1 MRHRHAIPLRGED
14 VAGQQLRRF
23 KILRL
28 QEHIPIAVPLRQQS
42 TQFTPPAINSYRVL
56 HVLGEEG
63 LEPFWDYFST
73 PGDAKKQVGQIF
85 GAPPDARPFST
96 FLIEGTW
103 QHRLEIDKLIS
114 GCSEHWSL
122 SRMSKVD
129 RSILRMAVY
138 ELLYCDD
145 IPPKVTLNE
154 AIDLG
159 KAYGSENSGSFI
171 NGILDALY
179 VKLRGQQIESHDRE
193 REDG

>member
-1 MRHRHAIPLRGED
+1 MYYRRKAREIALQVLYELD
-14 VAGQQLRRF
+14 VL
-23 KILRL
+23 KMDT
-28 QEHIPIAVPLRQQS
+28 QEAVNLFWDH
-42 TQFTPPAINSYRVL
+42 FTAA
-56 HVLGEEG
+56 EEA
-63 LEPFWDYFST
+63 LEPFWDYFRK
-73 PGDAKKQVGQIF
+73 PKDAKKHVSKVF
-85 GAPPDARPFST
+85 GAPQDARPFST
-96 FLIEGTW
+96 LLIEGTW
-103 QHRLEIDKLIS
+103 RHRRQIDKQIS
-114 GCSEHWSL
+114 DCSEHWSI

-179 VKLRGQQIESHDRE
+179 VKLQDTPIESHSGEVEDR
-193 REDG
+193 